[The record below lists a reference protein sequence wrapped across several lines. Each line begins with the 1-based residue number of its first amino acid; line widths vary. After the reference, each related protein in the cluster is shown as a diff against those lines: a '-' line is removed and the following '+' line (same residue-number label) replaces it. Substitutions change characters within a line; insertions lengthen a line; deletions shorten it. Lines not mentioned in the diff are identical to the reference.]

1 LSIVVGLTLLI
12 RTAWYKKKDDPYD
25 KALIEATLTA
35 VKLGYTHLDG
45 AEVYNTEEVSL
56 GAQFPVRAHLTYD
69 TGAW

>member
-1 LSIVVGLTLLI
+1 MSIRAGLTPFL

-45 AEVYNTEEVSL
+45 AEVYNTEEVS
-56 GAQFPVRAHLTYD
+56 PVYPIQWAEQI
-69 TGAW
+69 